1 MQSSKLHSRRYLI
14 SWDKEGGEK
23 VNRARLEYEMKVRKV
38 TAYMICDAI
47 GMKPS
52 AWYRRLRGDT
62 EFTQGEIQAIINYLK
77 LESPMGIFFTEEVS

>member
-1 MQSSKLHSRRYLI
+1 M
-14 SWDKEGGEK
+14 
-23 VNRARLEYEMKVRKV
+23 NRARLEYEMKVRKV
-38 TAYMICDAI
+38 TADMICDAI

-77 LESPMGIFFTEEVS
+77 LESPMGIFLQRKFPKRNRKEVHVD

>member
-1 MQSSKLHSRRYLI
+1 VTSNGK
-14 SWDKEGGEK
+14 
-23 VNRARLEYEMKVRKV
+23 ARLEYEMKIRNV
-38 TAYMICDAI
+38 TVDMICDVLNISKA
-47 GMKPS
+47 